1 VILVTGGTGFIGRAV
16 VARLVAAGRDVAVLA
31 RRRDARDAR
40 ARVAAALGDEA
51 AGVRVVEG
59 ELAADGAGLA
69 PGERRWLRGRV
80 ETVVHC
86 AGDTSFAPRLSAP
99 YVGAHVDGPVALLR
113 ALAGGRLA
121 RWVHMSTA
129 YVCGTRQG
137 TIHEDEGDRGQTF
150 HNAYERV
157 KLQAEGAVRAAGAA
171 VGIDVRVLR
180 PSVVVGAAPATAGG
194 TPSNLFFAFIRLLAA
209 LARWRADVPLRLEGA
224 PHARFNIVPLD
235 YVTAATVA
243 LAGCPEGAAG
253 TFHLVVRDAPRQAV
267 MLALLVEHLGV
278 SGLRLLDPRSEPILD
293 PSPLE
298 RRVSRMLDPYRAYLG
313 QDVRFD
319 DTAAA
324 AVLTRIGVPAPTL
337 TAGDVRRL
345 VDLALL
351 GETPAPV

>member
-1 VILVTGGTGFIGRAV
+1 MILVTGGTGFIGRAV

-51 AGVRVVEG
+51 AGVSVVEG
-59 ELAADGAGLA
+59 ELAAEGAGLA
-69 PGERRWLRGRV
+69 PDERRWLRERV

-99 YVGAHVDGPVALLR
+99 YVAAHVDGPVALLR
-113 ALAGGRLA
+113 ALAGGRLE

-129 YVCGTRQG
+129 YVCGTREG
-137 TIHEDEGDRGQTF
+137 TIREDEGDLGQTF
-150 HNAYERV
+150 H
-157 KLQAEGAVRAAGAA
+157 
-171 VGIDVRVLR
+171 
-180 PSVVVGAAPATAGG
+180 
-194 TPSNLFFAFIRLLAA
+194 
-209 LARWRADVPLRLEGA
+209 
-224 PHARFNIVPLD
+224 H
-235 YVTAATVA
+235 
-243 LAGCPEGAAG
+243 
-253 TFHLVVRDAPRQAV
+253 VVRDAPRQAA
-267 MLALLVEHLGV
+267 MLALLVERLGV
-278 SGLRLLDPRSEPILD
+278 SGLRLLDARSEPLVD

-298 RRVSRMLDPYRAYLG
+298 RRVARMLGPYRAYLG

-324 AVLTRIGVPAPTL
+324 AALTRVGVPSATL

-351 GETPAPV
+351 GEMPAPV

>member
-1 VILVTGGTGFIGRAV
+1 MILVTGGTGFIGRAV

-253 TFHLVVRDAPRQAV
+253 TFHLPPTLMHVSRGLSGKTPVRYNCPPE
-267 MLALLVEHLGV
+267 LTKLLRKA
-278 SGLRLLDPRSEPILD
+278 SIPPRSSAGCPGCSI
-293 PSPLE
+293 P
-298 RRVSRMLDPYRAYLG
+298 
-313 QDVRFD
+313 
-319 DTAAA
+319 T
-324 AVLTRIGVPAPTL
+324 APTSGR
-337 TAGDVRRL
+337 TFASTTPRRRPCS
-345 VDLALL
+345 
-351 GETPAPV
+351 PASACRCLR